1 MEAQPVLSV
10 VVTVVSDTSQ
20 QADLRHLVYCLEALR
35 KQVDPPAME
44 ILVTCEGGLPGI
56 ESLRQRF
63 PEAGF
68 LELGELRQDR
78 SRPTREHH
86 DVLRGIG
93 LRKARGAI
101 IASLEDHDRP
111 APNWCAQIV
120 KEHNQPHAAI
130 GGAVEN
136 GIDRA
141 LNWAVYFCDFGRYQ
155 NPVLRGPARSLSDA
169 NVSYKRAALESVSAV
184 WANAYNEILIH
195 AALLARGEI
204 IYLSPD
210 VVVFQHRL
218 DLKLVPALRER
229 YVWGRSYGAVRLVG
243 RAWWQRAVFVLVSP
257 LLPLVLLRRQAA
269 EIFRSG
275 RNRGAFIRALPATV
289 LLDLFWSW
297 GEFVGAVTGR
307 AVGSS

>member
-1 MEAQPVLSV
+1 MAALPVLSV

-20 QADLRHLVYCLEALR
+20 QADLQHLERCLESLR
-35 KQVDPPAME
+35 KQVDSPSRE
-44 ILVTCEGGLPGI
+44 ILVTCETGLPGI
-56 ESLRQRF
+56 DSLRERF
-63 PEAGF
+63 PEVEF

-86 DVLRGIG
+86 DILRGIG
-93 LRKARGAI
+93 LRKARGSI
-101 IASLEDHDRP
+101 IASLEDYDRP
-111 APNWCAQIV
+111 APDWCAQIV
-120 KEHNQPHAAI
+120 KEHSQPHAAI

-155 NPVLRGPARSLSDA
+155 NPVPRGPARSLSDA
-169 NVSYKRAALESVSAV
+169 NVSYKRAALESVSGV

-195 AALLARGEI
+195 AALHARGET
-204 IYLSPD
+204 IYISPD
-210 VVVFQHRL
+210 VIVYQHRL
-218 DLKLVPALRER
+218 DLRLGPALTER

-243 RAWWQRAVFVLVSP
+243 CAWWQRAAFALLFP

-269 EIFRSG
+269 EVFRSG
-275 RNRGAFIRALPATV
+275 RNRGAFLRALPITM

-307 AVGSS
+307 PVGSS